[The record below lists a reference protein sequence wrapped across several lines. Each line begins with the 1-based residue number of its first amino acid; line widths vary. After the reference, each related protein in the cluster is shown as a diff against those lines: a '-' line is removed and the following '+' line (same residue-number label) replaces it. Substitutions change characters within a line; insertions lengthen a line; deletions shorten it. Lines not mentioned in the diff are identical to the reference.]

1 MNCPCCEIKLTRKM
15 INDIEQLIQN
25 SAKNIQKS
33 VNLSSNIKQAI
44 ESILDCIKNGNK
56 IVLFGNGGS
65 AADAQHIAAE
75 FIGRFEI
82 ERDSYPALALS
93 TDSSVLTSL
102 SNDYSYDV
110 IFSRQCESLV
120 SKGDVAIGISTSG
133 NSKNVDNGIKMAKKK
148 GALTIGLLGNGGGI
162 LKESVDISLI
172 VDSCIT
178 SEIQEVHRVIYH
190 VMCKIIERELVK

>member
-1 MNCPCCEIKLTRKM
+1 M
-15 INDIEQLIQN
+15 
-25 SAKNIQKS
+25 
-33 VNLSSNIKQAI
+33 
-44 ESILDCIKNGNK
+44 
-56 IVLFGNGGS
+56 
-65 AADAQHIAAE
+65 
-75 FIGRFEI
+75 
-82 ERDSYPALALS
+82 S

-120 SKGDVAIGISTSG
+120 SKGDIAIGISTSG

>member
-1 MNCPCCEIKLTRKM
+1 MTDFSEQIIRMFNQSIDTIK
-15 INDIEQLIQN
+15 
-25 SAKNIQKS
+25 KS
-33 VNLSSNIKQAI
+33 TLLSSEINRAVHLII
-44 ESILDCIKNGNK
+44 DSIQNGNK
-56 IVLFGNGGS
+56 LIIFGNGGS

-93 TDSSVLTSL
+93 TDSSILTSL

-110 IFSRQCESLV
+110 VFSRQCESLV
-120 SKGDVAIGISTSG
+120 SKGDVVIGISTSG
-133 NSKNVDNGIKMAKKK
+133 NSKNVDNGIKTAKKK

-162 LKESVDISLI
+162 LKDSVDIPLI
-172 VDSCIT
+172 VDSSIT

-190 VMCKIIERELVK
+190 VICKIVEKELSKK

>member
-1 MNCPCCEIKLTRKM
+1 M
-15 INDIEQLIQN
+15 INDIEQLIQT

-33 VNLSSNIKQAI
+33 VNLSSHIEQAI
-44 ESILDCIKNGNK
+44 ESILQCLKNGNK
-56 IVLFGNGGS
+56 IILFGNGGS

-82 ERDSYPALALS
+82 ERESFPALALS

-102 SNDYSYDV
+102 SNDYSYDI

-120 SKGDVAIGISTSG
+120 SQGDVVIGISTSG

-172 VDSCIT
+172 VDSSIT

-190 VMCKIIERELVK
+190 VICKIVEKELSKK

>member
-1 MNCPCCEIKLTRKM
+1 M

-110 IFSRQCESLV
+110 VFSRQCESLV
-120 SKGDVAIGISTSG
+120 SSGDVVIGISTSG

-162 LKESVDISLI
+162 LKESVDIPLI
-172 VDSCIT
+172 VDSSIT